1 MSKPELLTYF
11 ASAERSTDEEIR
23 AQNESFK
30 KDECAFGIL
39 EAMPDP
45 AMVLNE
51 NRQIVAANTL
61 LIRTLGID
69 EDSRVL
75 GLRPG
80 ELLGCIHSR
89 TMPAGCGTAAVCRLC
104 GALRAILGCLEDQ
117 ADQSEECR
125 VSRHAEDDGGALDL
139 LVHAKWLSLTGG
151 NHILVDLRDISA
163 EKRRQVLEKVF
174 FHDVVNTASGI
185 RAIAELMRDHPSAIE
200 GERDRYEIDLCKLAD
215 QMIDEIVA
223 QRALLAAERAELQP
237 VHNSVAISDIIEDV
251 VGWYRHNREAREKKI
266 IVDEVAR
273 GVIVTDRMLLRRCLG
288 NLIKNAL
295 EATAPG
301 GEVTV
306 SVSVRDERVAF
317 TVTNAAVMPEDVQ
330 QQIFQ
335 RSFST
340 KGGHG
345 RGIGTY
351 SIKLFV
357 ENYLGGEVS
366 FSSREPEG
374 TSFTITIPN
383 DLSAG

>member
-1 MSKPELLTYF
+1 MSKPELLTYY
-11 ASAERSTDEEIR
+11 APAERSTDEEIR
-23 AQNESFK
+23 AQHENFK
-30 KDECAFGIL
+30 KDACAFGIL

-51 NRQIVAANTL
+51 NRQVVATNTQL
-61 LIRTLGID
+61 LKTLGID
-69 EDSRVL
+69 EDSKIL

-89 TMPAGCGTAAVCRLC
+89 TMPAGCGTAASCRLC
-104 GALRAILGCLEDQ
+104 GALRAILGCQEDQ

-125 VSRHAEDDGGALDL
+125 VSRHADDDGGALDL
-139 LVHAKWLSLTGG
+139 LVQAKWLSLTGG
-151 NHILVDLRDISA
+151 DHILVDLRDISA
-163 EKRRQVLEKVF
+163 DKRRQVLEKVF

-185 RAIAELMRDHPSAIE
+185 RAIAELMRDHPNAIE
-200 GERDRYEIDLCKLAD
+200 DEREKYEKDLCKLAD

-237 VHNSVAISDIIEDV
+237 VHNRATVSEIMEDV
-251 VGWYRHNREAREKKI
+251 VGWYRHSREAREKNI
-266 IVDEVAR
+266 IVDEVAD

-295 EATAPG
+295 EATDPG
-301 GEVTV
+301 GEVRVRV
-306 SVSVRDERVAF
+306 SSRDERVVF
-317 TVTNAAVMPEDVQ
+317 TVTNAAVMSDDVQ
-330 QQIFQ
+330 RQVFQ

-366 FSSREPEG
+366 FTSREPEG
-374 TSFTITIPN
+374 TSFTITVPN
-383 DLSAG
+383 DLTT

>member
-1 MSKPELLTYF
+1 MSELLTYF
-11 ASAERSTDEEIR
+11 APAERSTDEEIR

-30 KDECAFGIL
+30 KDECAFGVL

-51 NRQIVAANTL
+51 NRQVVASNTL
-61 LIRTLGID
+61 LLRTLGVN
-69 EDSRVL
+69 EDSKIL

-89 TMPAGCGTAAVCRLC
+89 TMAAGCGTAASCRLC
-104 GALRAILGCLEDQ
+104 GALKAILGCLEDQ

-125 VSRHAEDDGGALDL
+125 VSRQADDDGGALDL
-139 LVHAKWLSLTGG
+139 LVHAKWLSLSGG
-151 NHILVDLRDISA
+151 DHILVDLRDISA

-185 RAIAELMRDHPSAIE
+185 RAIAELMRDHPQAIE
-200 GERDRYEIDLCKLAD
+200 DERDRYEKDLCKLAD

-237 VHNSVAISDIIEDV
+237 VYNQVAISEIIEDV
-251 VGWYRHNREAREKKI
+251 VGWYRHSREAREKS
-266 IVDEVAR
+266 VTVGEVAG
-273 GVIVTDRMLLRRCLG
+273 GVVVTDRMLLRHCLG

-301 GEVTV
+301 GDVTV
-306 SVSVRDERVAF
+306 GVSSSDEKVAF
-317 TVTNAAVMPEDVQ
+317 TVTNAAVMSDDVQ
-330 QQIFQ
+330 RQIFQ

-357 ENYLGGEVS
+357 ENYLGGEVA
-366 FSSREPEG
+366 FTSSEPEG
-374 TSFTITIPN
+374 TAFTITVPN
-383 DLSAG
+383 DLTTG